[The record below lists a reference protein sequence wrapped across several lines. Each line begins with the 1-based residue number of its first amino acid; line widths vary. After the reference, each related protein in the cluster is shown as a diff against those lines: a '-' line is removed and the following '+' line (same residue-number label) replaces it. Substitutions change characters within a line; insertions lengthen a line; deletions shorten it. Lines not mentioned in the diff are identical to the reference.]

1 MWTQGHVGYLFIPA
15 HTNICYLITAVVQ
28 PVTLPPPPP
37 PPPPSSGIESGPP
50 SLHPSVNG
58 KGRSALLSSIQSFSK
73 GRLKKAETIDRSNP
87 HIWATLLMVLIMCNL
102 SWPSNQMSPRSDL
115 QEWKDVL
122 KLDCWEKQFSNISLP
137 KSAADQ
143 RWWGWS
149 VGYLCCYKGYD
160 LGICI
165 LAVRFINW
173 TWIFV
178 VNNHTHSTTMFLTPI
193 KSASIVMWCFQA
205 AYNYL
210 GWFST
215 ERLFFFF

>member
-1 MWTQGHVGYLFIPA
+1 MFSQWPFHHLHHLHHLLQGLSLALRHSILLSMARAEVPSWALF
-15 HTNICYLITAVVQ
+15 
-28 PVTLPPPPP
+28 
-37 PPPPSSGIESGPP
+37 S
-50 SLHPSVNG
+50 PSV
-58 KGRSALLSSIQSFSK
+58 KADW
-73 GRLKKAETIDRSNP
+73 KKRRPTIAAIRTFEQHFLWS
-87 HIWATLLMVLIMCNL
+87 LVLIMCNL
-102 SWPSNQMSPRSDL
+102 SRPSNQRPPRSDL

-143 RWWGWS
+143 RWWDWS
-149 VGYLCCYKGYD
+149 VGYLCCYKGYG

-193 KSASIVMWCFQA
+193 KSASSCSTTVMWCFQA

-210 GWFST
+210 GCFST
-215 ERLFFFF
+215 ERLFLMLSLLSFT